1 MAVNITL
8 WKKRADQ
15 AEKNADRL
23 IERYAKKYGHNFT
36 INDLTR
42 EESKRLMYWLKL
54 GSAALGRIINDE
66 VKRGII
72 KRK

>member
-36 INDLTR
+36 INDLTATER
-42 EESKRLMYWLKL
+42 KRLLYYMQ
-54 GSAALGRIINDE
+54 AARAAYGRIVNDE
-66 VKRGII
+66 VKRGVL
-72 KRK
+72 KLK